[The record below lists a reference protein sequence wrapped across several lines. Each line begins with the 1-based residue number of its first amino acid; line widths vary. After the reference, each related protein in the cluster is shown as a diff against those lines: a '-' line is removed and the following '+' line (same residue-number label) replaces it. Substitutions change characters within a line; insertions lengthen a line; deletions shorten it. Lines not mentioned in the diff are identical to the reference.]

1 MIKVK
6 INSNGIMKM
15 NNQLTKI
22 ALPVLLSITII
33 IAGLFAFMPV
43 QQATTVHTTLA
54 TNAGTQTNLDD
65 QERMLIINL
74 ATGVTFQNDT
84 LLVLAADGAGF
95 SGTIMGLIV
104 DETQGA
110 GLADLDFECHNLGG
124 GVTVASV
131 SGDDNSD
138 DTGTLQNVANDMDD
152 AGDQEVDS
160 ITSCELLTADLAP
173 NTEAIVSIHIDNW
186 PEI

>member
-1 MIKVK
+1 
-6 INSNGIMKM
+6 M

-95 SGTIMGLIV
+95 TGTIMGLIV
-104 DETQGA
+104 DESQGA
-110 GLADLDFECHNLGG
+110 GLADLDFECHDLAL
-124 GVTVASV
+124 TLAAI
-131 SGDDNSD
+131 SGDDNAD

-160 ITSCELLTADLAP
+160 ISDCEVLTADLAP